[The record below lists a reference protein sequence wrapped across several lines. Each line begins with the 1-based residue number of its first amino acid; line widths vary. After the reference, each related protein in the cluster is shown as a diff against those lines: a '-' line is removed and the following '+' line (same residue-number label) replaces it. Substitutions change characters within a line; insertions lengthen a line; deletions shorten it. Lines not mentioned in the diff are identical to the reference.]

1 MNTPANSGS
10 NELKYGAGQLN
21 PAKARYPG
29 LVYDVSERDYI
40 AMLCAQGY
48 NATAL
53 ALITGSAAPA
63 CADSSVAGST
73 VGELNYPTMAAQV
86 EPGQNFTVG
95 FPRTATNVGDDGG
108 AVYDVK
114 VVFAVGAAADLIAVA
129 ISPSRL
135 EFSERNAKFTVTVA
149 GVAPG
154 VGRVVSAAVV
164 WSDGEHRS
172 GALWWCT
179 HTPDVVGNY
188 SGLSRCSILFTIIL
202 PLLRN

>member
-1 MNTPANSGS
+1 
-10 NELKYGAGQLN
+10 
-21 PAKARYPG
+21 
-29 LVYDVSERDYI
+29 
-40 AMLCAQGY
+40 
-48 NATAL
+48 
-53 ALITGSAAPA
+53 
-63 CADSSVAGST
+63 
-73 VGELNYPTMAAQV
+73 MAAQV

-108 AVYDVK
+108 AVYNVK

-135 EFSERNAKFTVTVA
+135 EFSERNAKASFTVTVA

-188 SGLSRCSILFTIIL
+188 SGLSRCSILFMIIL

>member
-1 MNTPANSGS
+1 
-10 NELKYGAGQLN
+10 
-21 PAKARYPG
+21 
-29 LVYDVSERDYI
+29 
-40 AMLCAQGY
+40 
-48 NATAL
+48 
-53 ALITGSAAPA
+53 
-63 CADSSVAGST
+63 VAGST

-149 GVAPG
+149 GVAAWRQAWAVSSRRPSCGPTASTGQEPCGG
-154 VGRVVSAAVV
+154 VRT
-164 WSDGEHRS
+164 HRT
-172 GALWWCT
+172 LWEIT
-179 HTPDVVGNY
+179 LV
-188 SGLSRCSILFTIIL
+188 
-202 PLLRN
+202 